1 MIKRN
6 HIGPDL
12 IYIGTIGIVD
22 HIRGEAAAGTH
33 VDFQSD
39 NVSLFAHSRLVL
51 GQTEEF
57 EMDKTAL
64 DAKALDGSASGTA
77 YILRQILYNII
88 DGIILVVDDIHN
100 GHWCDIARFK
110 HAD

>member
-1 MIKRN
+1 
-6 HIGPDL
+6 
-12 IYIGTIGIVD
+12 
-22 HIRGEAAAGTH
+22 
-33 VDFQSD
+33 
-39 NVSLFAHSRLVL
+39 
-51 GQTEEF
+51 
-57 EMDKTAL
+57 MDKTAL

-110 HAD
+110 HGTTLRIDDRVIGVDDRVDEALP